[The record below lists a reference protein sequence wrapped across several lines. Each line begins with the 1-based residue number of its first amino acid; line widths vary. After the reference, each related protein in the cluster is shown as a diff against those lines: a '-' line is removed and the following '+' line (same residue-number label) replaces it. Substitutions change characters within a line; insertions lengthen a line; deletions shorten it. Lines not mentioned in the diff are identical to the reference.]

1 MDNFIA
7 ILSMIALMI
16 AGLSILVVI
25 HELGH
30 FLPAKWFGVRVEKFY
45 LFFDWPIKLFSF
57 KKNGTEYGIGV
68 LPLGGYVK
76 VSGILDESMDRDY
89 ISKPPESWEFRA
101 KPVWQRMIIM
111 AGGVIMNVLLGV
123 LIFSLLARFYGVE
136 KTPITELRY
145 GLYVPQGSAAA
156 ELGFHNGDKI
166 LSLNGKPVEYLND
179 ILSPNVLLDNDV
191 TFEVL
196 RENKNVFI
204 QVPDDYVAK
213 FQKKAGQD
221 PFLFRP
227 RFPSIVV
234 PHTGT
239 PAAAAGLQR
248 GDKIVEID
256 GMPIAYFDEIKPC
269 VKPEKIHSLK
279 VERNGQTLN
288 LSISTNKKAIFGIEP
303 EDKIFKTVKKQY
315 GMLES
320 VGQGSKTAFSA
331 VTNNIKGMK
340 KIADGNA
347 EMSESLSGP
356 VKIARILYDAVMS
369 NGMLGFWTMMGMLSM
384 VLAFMNILP
393 IPALDGGHLVF
404 LAIEAITGREP
415 SIKVRMVAQQI
426 GMAML
431 LILMLFIFY
440 NDIFN

>member
-89 ISKPPESWEFRA
+89 IAKPPESWEFRA

-145 GLYVPQGSAAA
+145 GLYVPPGSAAE

-191 TFEVL
+191 TFEVA
-196 RENKNVFI
+196 REDKSVFI
-204 QVPDDYVAK
+204 QVPDDYVTK
-213 FQKKAGQD
+213 FQKRAAQD

-234 PHTGT
+234 PHSGT
-239 PAAAAGLQR
+239 PASAAGLQR
-248 GDKIVEID
+248 GDKITEID
-256 GMPIAYFDEIKPC
+256 GTPIAYFDEIKPC
-269 VKPEKIHSLK
+269 VKPEKTHALK
-279 VERNGQTLN
+279 VLRNGQTVD
-288 LSISTNKKAIFGIEP
+288 LSVTTNKKAIFGIEP
-303 EDKIFKTVKKQY
+303 EDKIFKTVKKEY

-320 VGQGSKTAFSA
+320 VFG
-331 VTNNIKGMK
+331 
-340 KIADGNA
+340 D
-347 EMSESLSGP
+347 
-356 VKIARILYDAVMS
+356 
-369 NGMLGFWTMMGMLSM
+369 
-384 VLAFMNILP
+384 
-393 IPALDGGHLVF
+393 
-404 LAIEAITGREP
+404 
-415 SIKVRMVAQQI
+415 
-426 GMAML
+426 
-431 LILMLFIFY
+431 
-440 NDIFN
+440 